1 MQLKT
6 KKKTKT
12 MIEFDNDFNSMKS
25 IIVSRN
31 TTVDLST
38 RFIKGKILM
47 FAKVSLNSFVYDIM
61 DVFIF
66 SDEEVRAVYNQYDFE
81 KCFL

>member
-1 MQLKT
+1 
-6 KKKTKT
+6 
-12 MIEFDNDFNSMKS
+12 MIEFDNDCNNIKS

-31 TTVDLST
+31 TTVDVST

-47 FAKVSLNSFVYDIM
+47 FVKVSLNSFVYDIM
-61 DVFIF
+61 DVFTF
-66 SDEEVRAVYNQYDFE
+66 SDEEARAVYNQYDFE

>member
-1 MQLKT
+1 
-6 KKKTKT
+6 
-12 MIEFDNDFNSMKS
+12 MIEFDNDCNSIKS

-31 TTVDLST
+31 ATVDVST

-66 SDEEVRAVYNQYDFE
+66 SDEEVRAVYNHMTLKNVF
-81 KCFL
+81 FNLT

>member
-1 MQLKT
+1 
-6 KKKTKT
+6 

-61 DVFIF
+61 DVFNF
-66 SDEEVRAVYNQYDFE
+66 SDEEVRVVYNQYDFE